1 MNAFEKEKRMRVC
14 QGILEHTYLTE
25 VEILG
30 NEFGFKCTSELKLK
44 DSVDFVV
51 RQK

>member
-1 MNAFEKEKRMRVC
+1 MRVC
-14 QGILEHTYLTE
+14 RGILELMYLTE

-30 NEFGFKCTSELKLK
+30 KEFGFKNTSELKLK

>member
-1 MNAFEKEKRMRVC
+1 M
-14 QGILEHTYLTE
+14 YLTKL
-25 VEILG
+25 EILG
-30 NEFGFKCTSELKLK
+30 NEFGFKWTSEPKLE